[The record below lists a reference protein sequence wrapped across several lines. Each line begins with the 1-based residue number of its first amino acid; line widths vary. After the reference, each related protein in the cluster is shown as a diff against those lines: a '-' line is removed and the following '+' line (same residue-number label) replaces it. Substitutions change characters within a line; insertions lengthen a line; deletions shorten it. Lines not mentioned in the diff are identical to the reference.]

1 MTDRTDLAAPK
12 RQAVAQQPL
21 ENTAGESMMNF
32 VAQALTDPAI
42 DANKLEVLLRIQRD
56 VVADAGVRQFTM
68 ALHEAQMEMP
78 RVQKNG
84 TITLGGKGSIPFAT
98 WEDVDAILRPIMRKH
113 GFSMSFTMET
123 NPTGGFIVHGTLAH
137 SAGHSKAYSMPLPN
151 DAGPGRNALQAAGS
165 TLSYGKRYL
174 AEMMFNIVR
183 TGQDD
188 DGRAGGGGGVID
200 PDQKEELVGLMA
212 ERGADTKRFLAFF
225 QIATL
230 DDLLAADFDRAK
242 TMVMAKKKEPQA

>member
-1 MTDRTDLAAPK
+1 MSNRTDLATPNP
-12 RQAVAQQPL
+12 QQVAQQPQQN
-21 ENTAGESMMNF
+21 EVGASMLNF
-32 VAQALTDPAI
+32 VAQALTDPSI
-42 DANKLEVLLRIQRD
+42 DATKLEVLLRIQRD

-98 WEDVDAILRPIMRKH
+98 WEDVDSILRPIMRKH
-113 GFSMSFTMET
+113 GFSVSFTMET

-137 SAGHSKAYSMPLPN
+137 AAGHSKAYSMPLPN

-188 DGRAGGGGGVID
+188 DGRAGGGGGVISEE
-200 PDQKEELVGLMA
+200 QKAELVDLMA
-212 ERGADTKRFLAFF
+212 EKGADTKRFLAFF
-225 QIATL
+225 QIATIE
-230 DDLLAADFDRAK
+230 DLLAADFDRAR
-242 TMVMAKKKEPQA
+242 TMILAKKKEAQA

>member
-1 MTDRTDLAAPK
+1 MNKRTDMAIPQ
-12 RQAVAQQPL
+12 RQEVAQQPL
-21 ENTAGESMMNF
+21 ENAAGDSMMNF
-32 VAQALTDPAI
+32 VAQALTNPEI

-84 TITLGGKGSIPFAT
+84 TISLKEKGSIPFAT
-98 WEDVDAILRPIMRKH
+98 WEDVDSVLRPIMRKH

-123 NPTGGFIVHGTLAH
+123 NPGGGFIVHGTLAH
-137 SAGHSKAYSMPLPN
+137 AAGHSKQYSIPLPN
-151 DAGPGRNALQAAGS
+151 DAGPGRNSVQAAGS

-174 AEMMFNIVR
+174 AEMAFNIVR

-188 DGRAGGGGGVID
+188 DGRAGGGGGVISD
-200 PDQKEELVGLMA
+200 EQKTELVDLMA

-230 DDLLAADFDRAK
+230 DDLLAADFDRAR
-242 TMVMAKKKEPQA
+242 TMVLAKKKEPQV